1 MKKTKTK
8 QNTIINGEI
17 KDTINNIEKLN
28 NIETQGT
35 QEEQQENGNMQTNS
49 DTIMLKR
56 NEFKK
61 KKKNKSKQRDKQLL
75 KKKTQM
81 LRQKTIS
88 EGFESFN
95 FSSFVLQN
103 ESNYDVS
110 LQNGNSQIEQ
120 TSLNSSKKRTFKNIS
135 NDNKIKRRKSVQTA

>member
-8 QNTIINGEI
+8 QNTMINGEI
-17 KDTINNIEKLN
+17 KDSINNMEKLSN
-28 NIETQGT
+28 MEI
-35 QEEQQENGNMQTNS
+35 QEEPQENRNTQTNS

-75 KKKTQM
+75 KKKAQM
-81 LRQKTIS
+81 LRQKAIS
-88 EGFESFN
+88 EGFEPFN

-135 NDNKIKRRKSVQTA
+135 DDNKTKRRKSVQTA

>member
-17 KDTINNIEKLN
+17 KDTINNMEKLN
-28 NIETQGT
+28 NMGT
-35 QEEQQENGNMQTNS
+35 QEEQQENTQTNS
-49 DTIMLKR
+49 DTIMLKK

-75 KKKTQM
+75 KKKAQM
-81 LRQKTIS
+81 LRQKAIS
-88 EGFESFN
+88 EGFEPFN

-103 ESNYDVS
+103 ESNNDVS

-120 TSLNSSKKRTFKNIS
+120 TSLNSSKKRTFKSIS
-135 NDNKIKRRKSVQTA
+135 DDNKTKRRKSVQTA

>member
-8 QNTIINGEI
+8 QNTMINGEI
-17 KDTINNIEKLN
+17 KDSINNMEKLN
-28 NIETQGT
+28 NMEI
-35 QEEQQENGNMQTNS
+35 QEEPQENRNTQTNS

-75 KKKTQM
+75 KKKAQM
-81 LRQKTIS
+81 LRQKAIS
-88 EGFESFN
+88 EGFEPFN

-135 NDNKIKRRKSVQTA
+135 DDNKTKRRKSVQTA

>member
-17 KDTINNIEKLN
+17 KDTINNMEKLN
-28 NIETQGT
+28 NMGT
-35 QEEQQENGNMQTNS
+35 QEEQQENTQINS
-49 DTIMLKR
+49 DTIMLKK

-75 KKKTQM
+75 KKKAQM
-81 LRQKTIS
+81 LRQKAIS
-88 EGFESFN
+88 EGFEPFN

-103 ESNYDVS
+103 ESNNDVS

-120 TSLNSSKKRTFKNIS
+120 TSFNSSKKRTFKSIS
-135 NDNKIKRRKSVQTA
+135 DDNKTKRRKSVQTA

>member
-1 MKKTKTK
+1 M
-8 QNTIINGEI
+8 
-17 KDTINNIEKLN
+17 EKLN
-28 NIETQGT
+28 NIGS
-35 QEEQQENGNMQTNS
+35 QEEQQENRNTQTNS
-49 DTIMLKR
+49 DTIMLKK

-61 KKKNKSKQRDKQLL
+61 KKKNKSKQKDKQLL

-81 LRQKTIS
+81 LRQKAIS
-88 EGFESFN
+88 EGFEPFN

-120 TSLNSSKKRTFKNIS
+120 TSLNSSKKRTFKSIS
-135 NDNKIKRRKSVQTA
+135 DDNKTKRRKSVQTA

>member
-1 MKKTKTK
+1 M
-8 QNTIINGEI
+8 
-17 KDTINNIEKLN
+17 EKLN
-28 NIETQGT
+28 NIGS
-35 QEEQQENGNMQTNS
+35 QEEQQENRNTQTNS
-49 DTIMLKR
+49 DTIMLKK

-61 KKKNKSKQRDKQLL
+61 KKKNKSKQKDKQLL

-81 LRQKTIS
+81 LRQKAIS
-88 EGFESFN
+88 EGFEPFN

-120 TSLNSSKKRTFKNIS
+120 TSLNSSKKEHLKVYQMT
-135 NDNKIKRRKSVQTA
+135 IKLKEEKVYKLLDI